1 MLTPLKKYDFGNVE
15 NVVSIVSFLS
25 RTSLNLIS
33 SPFLTENKSR
43 QKIAFFDQKHGLT
56 PFGKVRFL
64 RLENFDFT
72 VKKSFFFH
80 LEYH

>member
-1 MLTPLKKYDFGNVE
+1 MILGTLK
-15 NVVSIVSFLS
+15 NVVFIVSFLS

-43 QKIAFFDQKHGLT
+43 KKIAFFDQKHGLT
-56 PFGKVRFL
+56 LWKNAIFETLKNVVSI
-64 RLENFDFT
+64 
-72 VKKSFFFH
+72 VKKNFLFY